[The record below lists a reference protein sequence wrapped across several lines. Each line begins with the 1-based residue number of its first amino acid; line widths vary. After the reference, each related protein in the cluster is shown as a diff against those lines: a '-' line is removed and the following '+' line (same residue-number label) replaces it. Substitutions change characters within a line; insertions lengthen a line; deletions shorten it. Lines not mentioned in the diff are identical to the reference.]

1 MLRDLSV
8 RTLSGD
14 RILGLFTPPAGSG
27 EPVEHLMLS
36 LALACAESHASSG
49 AVVWSSFE
57 PVTIYSPWRSH
68 APYNRR

>member
-14 RILGLFTPPAGSG
+14 RILGIFTPPAGSP
-27 EPVEHLMLS
+27 EPVERVCLS

-49 AVVWSSFE
+49 AVLWSAFE
-57 PVTIYSPWRSH
+57 PITIYREPSH
-68 APYNRR
+68 DGY

>member
-1 MLRDLSV
+1 MLRDLTV
-8 RTLSGD
+8 RDLSGS

-27 EPVEHLMLS
+27 EPVERLMLS

-49 AVVWSSFE
+49 AVVWSACE
-57 PVTIYSPWRSH
+57 PITIYREVSR